1 MKRAG
6 KSSDLIRNNYSRVK
20 RLLLVVTAACT
31 FAACGSGENETK
43 ETPAATRASFSPVV
57 KGTWVMTDYIA
68 HLQKTKSP
76 KASADVLKGV
86 VAMEIDPSEPDG
98 DSTIVSANFN
108 NHEGMTFYLYFR
120 PGQEPNSLVTALTDE
135 DGSGNF
141 YDLGYTIMGDD
152 TLLELRHYNKEKK
165 LLDTRTFTKV
175 TGPLTADSEPYGLQ
189 YMANK
194 VLFAGNY
201 NVTDDE
207 GNSFEVELT
216 DDGMA
221 KGMEGHTTYYV
232 FTDFMGGEQTN
243 LDEMVFDPGVKSQKP
258 YIFEIKGDTTLLY
271 KAMENE
277 DRTLLI
283 QGPLEYTMVR
293 KK

>member
-1 MKRAG
+1 MK
-6 KSSDLIRNNYSRVK
+6 K
-20 RLLLVVTAACT
+20 LLLILVAASV
-31 FAACGSGENETK
+31 FISCGSDETETK
-43 ETPAATRASFSPVV
+43 ETPAETRATFSQITE
-57 KGTWVMTDYIA
+57 GTWVMTDYIA
-68 HLQKTKSP
+68 DLQKTKSP
-76 KASADVLKGV
+76 KASADKLKGV
-86 VAMEIDPSEPDG
+86 VAMEIDPTEQDI

-120 PGQEPNSLVTALTDE
+120 AGQEANSLATALTDE

-141 YDLGYTIMGDD
+141 YDLGYTVKGDD
-152 TLLELRHYNKEKK
+152 TLLELKHYNKEKK
-165 LLDTRTFTKV
+165 LLDTRTFAKV

-283 QGPLEYTMVR
+283 QGPLVYTMVR

>member
-1 MKRAG
+1 MKQ
-6 KSSDLIRNNYSRVK
+6 
-20 RLLLVVTAACT
+20 LLLTLLAACT
-31 FAACGSGENETK
+31 LAACSPGETETK
-43 ETPAATRASFSPVV
+43 ETPVETRAAFSPVI
-57 KGTWVMTDYIA
+57 KGTWVMTDYITD
-68 HLQKTKSP
+68 LQKTKSP

-120 PGQEPNSLVTALTDE
+120 PGQDATSLTTDLTDL
-135 DGSGNF
+135 DGSGN
-141 YDLGYTIMGDD
+141 YYELGYTITGND
-152 TLLELRHYNKEKK
+152 TVLELKHYNKKKK
-165 LLDTRTFTKV
+165 LLDARAFTRV
-175 TGPLTADSEPYGLQ
+175 TGPLTNDSEPYGLQ

-194 VLFAGNY
+194 VLFSGKY
-201 NVTDDE
+201 SVTDE
-207 GNSFEVELT
+207 TGNSFKVELT

-221 KGMEGHTTYYV
+221 KGMGAHTTYYV

-277 DRTLLI
+277 ERTLLI
-283 QGPLEYTMVR
+283 RGPLKYTMIR
-293 KK
+293 EN